1 LANPTTRPR
10 RRTVVLLA
18 FHPLLYPTL
27 RGMLREPDFELVEFR
42 LSEEASAAADLRG
55 LPPADIYIV
64 EAHPR
69 ISSTEAVVERL
80 ASREPSP
87 PFLVLGEQFDEVTA
101 FPLLRQRT
109 RGVVTFADA
118 PLQLPNAIEAVIG
131 GRFWLP
137 RPLMSSFLD
146 ATIAAGWKPPR
157 AGGPGAELTDRERQ
171 VLDAVIENRSNK
183 EIAAALGITER
194 GVKFHVSNLLR
205 KHNVRRR
212 ADLMLLFLTS

>member
-1 LANPTTRPR
+1 MLASPVRSAR
-10 RRTVVLLA
+10 RKLALLA
-18 FHPLLYPTL
+18 FHPLLFPAVRSL
-27 RGMLREPDFELVEFR
+27 LKDADFELIDFR
-42 LSEEASAAADLRG
+42 LPSDSPALPDDLEFPDAAVYL
-55 LPPADIYIV
+55 V

-69 ISSTEAVVERL
+69 VAATEAVVERL
-80 ASREPSP
+80 ASRTPPP
-87 PFLVLGEQFDEVTA
+87 PFLVLGEQFDEYTA

-118 PLQLPNAIEAVIG
+118 PLQLANAIEAVMG

-146 ATIAAGWKPPR
+146 ATISSGWKPPKS
-157 AGGPGAELTDRERQ
+157 GGAGAELTDRERQ
-171 VLDAVIENRSNK
+171 VLDAVVQNLSNK
-183 EIAAALGITER
+183 EIASLLGITER

-212 ADLMLLFLTS
+212 ADLMLLFLTT

>member
-1 LANPTTRPR
+1 MYL
-10 RRTVVLLA
+10 
-18 FHPLLYPTL
+18 
-27 RGMLREPDFELVEFR
+27 
-42 LSEEASAAADLRG
+42 
-55 LPPADIYIV
+55 V
-64 EAHPR
+64 EAHSR
-69 ISSTEAVVERL
+69 ISATEAVVERL
-80 ASREPSP
+80 VSRDPPP
-87 PFLVLGEQFDEVTA
+87 PFLILGEQFDPVTA
-101 FPLLRQRT
+101 FPLLRLRT

-118 PLQLPNAIEAVIG
+118 PLQLANAIEAVST

-137 RPLMSSFLD
+137 RPLMSAFLD
-146 ATIAAGWKPPR
+146 ATLASGWKPPH
-157 AGGPGAELTDRERQ
+157 AGGAGAALTDRERQ